1 MFLWASCF
9 SIVSLGFLLVIG
21 LTAERLLRVRRPT
34 VGVLEEGDGEIGFEA
49 RASDANVSVA
59 GLNQLAI
66 SPVVPRCVL
75 TEQNTELPELERH
88 LRLSEGESNQFQLV
102 HGLEQ
107 ALELLL
113 IKEHALAHSDAALR
127 AERIR
132 CVGAPVGV
140 ALAARDERMSDSL
153 VGLGLFRR
161 HLRSREGVGLGVL
174 ASASASRV
182 VEFQIA
188 VVFLPLVVGHLV
200 VAAGLECLC
209 LVSL

>member
-1 MFLWASCF
+1 MFRWASCF

-21 LTAERLLRVRRPT
+21 LTAECLLVIRRPA
-34 VGVLEEGDGEIGFEA
+34 VGVLEEGNGKLGFEA

-127 AERIR
+127 AERR
-132 CVGAPVGV
+132 RVGTPDGV
-140 ALAARDERMSDSL
+140 ALAARDERVSDSL

-161 HLRSREGVGLGVL
+161 HLGGGEGGLGVL

-182 VEFQIA
+182 VEFHVA
-188 VVFLPLVVGHLV
+188 VVVLPLVVGHIV

>member
-1 MFLWASCF
+1 MFRWASCF

-132 CVGAPVGV
+132 CVGTPVGV
-140 ALAARDERMSDSL
+140 ALATRDERVGDPL
-153 VGLGLFRR
+153 VGLGLLRR
-161 HLRSREGVGLGVL
+161 HLGGGEGGLGVL

-182 VEFQIA
+182 VEFHVA
-188 VVFLPLVVGHLV
+188 VVFLPLVVGHIV
-200 VAAGLECLC
+200 VDGGLC

>member
-1 MFLWASCF
+1 MNP
-9 SIVSLGFLLVIG
+9 LVIG
-21 LTAERLLRVRRPT
+21 LTAERLLRVRRPA
-34 VGVLEEGDGEIGFEA
+34 VVVLEEGDGEIGFEA
-49 RASDANVSVA
+49 RASVDANVSVA
-59 GLNQLAI
+59 GLNDFAVLV
-66 SPVVPRCVL
+66 VVPRRVL
-75 TEQNTELPELERH
+75 TQQGTELPELEPT
-88 LRLSEGESNQFQLV
+88 LRLSQGECNQFLLA

-107 ALELLL
+107 SLELLFV
-113 IKEHALAHSDAALR
+113 KEQTGTHSDSALR

-140 ALAARDERMSDSL
+140 ALAAGDERVSDSL

-161 HLRSREGVGLGVL
+161 HLRGREGGLGVL

-182 VEFQIA
+182 VEFHVA

-200 VAAGLECLC
+200 VAAGLC